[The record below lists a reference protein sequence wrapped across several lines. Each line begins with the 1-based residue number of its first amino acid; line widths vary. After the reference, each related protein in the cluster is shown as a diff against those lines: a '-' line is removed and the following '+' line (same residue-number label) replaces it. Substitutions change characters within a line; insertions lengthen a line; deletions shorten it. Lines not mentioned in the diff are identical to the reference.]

1 MKVLTSQRLPG
12 PAFDELTDVEYFVG
26 RLPDA
31 LHAPRPGVEAVITF
45 RERFTPDA
53 IELLPN
59 LKLVAVYGVGFDGID
74 IASCHKRGIIVTNTP
89 GVLDAA
95 TAELA
100 IALILAS
107 RRRIVEADAAVRRG
121 AWIDASRDLLLG
133 EDLDGSSLGI
143 VGLGRIGQRVA
154 RLARAL
160 GMKVTYFQ
168 RTRLDRD
175 LERNMGVDYAP
186 FDRLLSECDVVS
198 LHCPMTE
205 QTIGLIGMRELNLMR
220 DGACIIN
227 TARGPLIVESALVE
241 VLESGRIC
249 AGLDVFTSEPE
260 VPIAIRTLPNV
271 VLSPHSGTSTTR
283 TRAAMTRLVVDNI
296 LAVGAGR
303 APITPV
309 G

>member
-12 PAFDELTDVEYFVG
+12 SAFDELTDVEFLEG
-26 RLPDA
+26 RLPEG
-31 LHAPRPGVEAVITF
+31 LNVTRPDVEAVITF
-45 RERFTPDA
+45 RERFTRET
-53 IELLPN
+53 IEFLP
-59 LKLVAVYGVGFDGID
+59 KVRLVAVYGVGHDGID
-74 IASCHKRGIIVTNTP
+74 VAACHQRGIIVTNTP

-107 RRRIVEADAAVRRG
+107 RRRIVEADTAVRRG
-121 AWIDASRDLLLG
+121 AWTDASRDLLLG
-133 EDLDGSSLGI
+133 DDLEGSSLGI

-154 RLARAL
+154 RLARAF

-175 LERNMGVDYAP
+175 IERNMEVEYAP
-186 FDRLLSECDVVS
+186 LDRLLSECDVVS

-205 QTIGLIGMRELNLMR
+205 QTIGLIGRRELNLMR
-220 DGACIIN
+220 DGACIVN
-227 TARGPLIVESALVE
+227 SARGPLIVESALVE
-241 VLESGRIC
+241 VLESGRLC
-249 AGLDVFTSEPE
+249 AALDVFKSEPG
-260 VPIAIRTLPNV
+260 VPIALRKLPNV
-271 VLSPHSGTSTTR
+271 VLSPHAGTSTTR

-296 LAVGAGR
+296 LAVAAGR
-303 APITPV
+303 PPITPI